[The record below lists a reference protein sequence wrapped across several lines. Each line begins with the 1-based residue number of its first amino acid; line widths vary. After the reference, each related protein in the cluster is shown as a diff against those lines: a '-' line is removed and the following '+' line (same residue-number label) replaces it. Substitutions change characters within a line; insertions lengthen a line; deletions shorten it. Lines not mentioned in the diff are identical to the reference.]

1 MTDARGGRESEV
13 AICLKHGP
21 KRATALAYTKAGL
34 SEADKCQ
41 GVCVSTHG
49 VGACASHGYLQVR
62 WLLDAQSI
70 GTIPRQ

>member
-1 MTDARGGRESEV
+1 MQGAGEREV
-13 AICLKHGP
+13 AICLKHRP
-21 KRATALAYTKAGL
+21 KRATALAYTIAGL

-49 VGACASHGYLQVR
+49 VGACTSHGYLQVR
-62 WLLDAQSI
+62 RLLDAQSI